1 MKNNFLGMIAFV
13 GSYLPLEAQES
24 THPKR
29 PLHPNTHIIRL
40 SELQTVQDSTTTYRV
55 QFLSSSK
62 IDKRHFKNSYVALGE
77 GIVEVSKNGLFHYMI
92 VPKTNSLQAAQ
103 DVLDVVKY
111 DFPDAFI
118 VYYHKG
124 VRYN

>member
-1 MKNNFLGMIAFV
+1 MKYLFLGILFFIGKSV
-13 GSYLPLEAQES
+13 YSQES
-24 THPKR
+24 AHPV
-29 PLHPNTHIIRL
+29 HPNTHIIRMN
-40 SELQTVQDSTTTYRV
+40 EMQGVQDSTTIYRV

-62 IDKRHFKNSYVALGE
+62 IDKRHFKTNYAALGE
-77 GIVEVSKNGLFHYMI
+77 GIIEVSKSGLFHYMI
-92 VPKTNSLQAAQ
+92 VPNVNSLQSAQ

-118 VYYHKG
+118 VYYHNG